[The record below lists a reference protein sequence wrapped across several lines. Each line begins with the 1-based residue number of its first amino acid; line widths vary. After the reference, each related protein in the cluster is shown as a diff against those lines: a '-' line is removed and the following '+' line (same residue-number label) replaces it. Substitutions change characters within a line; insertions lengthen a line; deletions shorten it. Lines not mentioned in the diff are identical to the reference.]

1 MQGLAQ
7 PVQAVHV
14 SERLQG
20 VSRNQDELFLRK
32 FRLFLRE
39 LPRNKTSDEGEGDS
53 DVLAVGVLLVAL
65 EQDSDGLE
73 FDLGLLELLALLL
86 YECAFEGEPLL
97 QQFEFLALA
106 SLLPLALLV
115 PLVAHDLASVLA
127 EHSQRDQHVEGVV
140 DPALDVLLFLVLT
153 LELVFVEF
161 LHQFR
166 SYLFV
171 GRVLQFL
178 HDFVGTLRQFPQT
191 FLSGTAFLACADG
204 LELGFPTRC
213 VHFCLFVVLVV
224 GLFGSDGGDGVVLFV
239 LAENQS
245 LFYDLVFVV
254 LLREEAGNDEVIL
267 FVVGIVDEFGP
278 GREFLVGLVEAD
290 EGEGLWGVEFALG
303 PGVFFQL
310 VLALGSCLVQVVEVG
325 GLGEGGFEPV

>member
-1 MQGLAQ
+1 M
-7 PVQAVHV
+7 
-14 SERLQG
+14 
-20 VSRNQDELFLRK
+20 
-32 FRLFLRE
+32 
-39 LPRNKTSDEGEGDS
+39 
-53 DVLAVGVLLVAL
+53 
-65 EQDSDGLE
+65 
-73 FDLGLLELLALLL
+73 
-86 YECAFEGEPLL
+86 
-97 QQFEFLALA
+97 
-106 SLLPLALLV
+106 
-115 PLVAHDLASVLA
+115 
-127 EHSQRDQHVEGVV
+127 
-140 DPALDVLLFLVLT
+140 
-153 LELVFVEF
+153 
-161 LHQFR
+161 
-166 SYLFV
+166 
-171 GRVLQFL
+171 
-178 HDFVGTLRQFPQT
+178 
-191 FLSGTAFLACADG
+191 
-204 LELGFPTRC
+204 
-213 VHFCLFVVLVV
+213 HFCLFVVFVV